1 MKTFLA
7 ILLAAVTA
15 VWGWDLMS
23 TVAPPNAHA
32 LWLARQHALTLS
44 GYLSVALLSVAMLL
58 ATRPLWA
65 EAPLGG
71 MDRVY
76 RTHKWAGILAIAFA
90 ALHWLVEMSD
100 DVLKG
105 SIGREGRP
113 PKEKFAGLLEAM
125 RHLAEDMGEW
135 AIYALLAMLAITL
148 WKRFPYHAWRFLH
161 RAMPVLYLMLA
172 FHAALLAPTAY
183 WRQPAGALLAV
194 LLAAGVYGA
203 LRVLTGRVGQAREV
217 AGEVVAVGRPAAD
230 VLSVSCRL
238 GTAWPGHRPGQFA
251 FVTFDQDE
259 GAHPFTLASADR
271 GDGSVRF
278 EIKTLGDYTARL
290 ATQLQPGMPV
300 RVEGPYGRFDLA
312 RCDRGARQIWIAG
325 GIGVTPF
332 LAWLEALQD
341 KPGEAPA
348 ADLHYCTRDRRG
360 DGFVARLEALCAGLP
375 GVALHVH
382 SASEGGQLRAE
393 MLADRLTARLEAGPT
408 SGQGASAGAG
418 RRAEIWFCGPS
429 GLADSLRA
437 GLRTLGWRARF
448 HQEAFEM
455 R

>member
-7 ILLAAVTA
+7 ALLAAVTA
-15 VWGWDLMS
+15 VWGWDVLS
-23 TVAPPNAHA
+23 TVAPPNAHP

-44 GYLSVALLSVAMLL
+44 GFLSVALLSVAMLL
-58 ATRPLWA
+58 ATRPAWA

-113 PKEKFAGLLEAM
+113 PKEKFAGLLESM

-135 AIYALLAMLAITL
+135 AIYALLAMLVVTL

-172 FHAALLAPTAY
+172 FHAALLAPTGY
-183 WRQPAGALLAV
+183 WRQPAGALLAL

-203 LRVLTGRVGQAREV
+203 LRVLAGRVGQAREV
-217 AGEVVAVGRPAAD
+217 GGEVVAVGHPAAD
-230 VLSVSCRL
+230 VVSVSCRL
-238 GTAWPGHRPGQFA
+238 DAAWPGHRPGQFA

-278 EIKTLGDYTARL
+278 EIKTLGDYTSRL
-290 ATQLQPGMPV
+290 STRLQPGMPV

-312 RCDRGARQIWIAG
+312 RRDRDARQIWVAG

-341 KPGEAPA
+341 NPGEAPA
-348 ADLHYCTRDRRG
+348 ADLHYCTRDRRN
-360 DGFVARLEALCAGLP
+360 DGFVARLETLCAGLP
-375 GVALHVH
+375 GVRLHVH
-382 SASEGGQLRAE
+382 SASEGRQLRAA
-393 MLADRLTARLEAGPT
+393 MLAESLAEPPADGRKT
-408 SGQGASAGAG
+408 SPGAG

-437 GLRTLGWRARF
+437 GLRALDLRPRF